1 MVKIAV
7 LGAGGG
13 VGQPLCL
20 LLGLC
25 PLVSE
30 LALYD
35 RHRAPS
41 VAVDLSHIPSQNL
54 QKVSGYTAADDGLSN
69 ALRDADVV
77 IVVAG
82 PGITAEMASRDS
94 LFQQSALVMREL
106 VREYTRV
113 CAEAIMLVVTNPVN
127 AIVPFTAELLKGYG
141 VFDARRLFGMTTLD
155 VVRGETFLAEA
166 EGRRGGDDRVVHV
179 VGGHSFQTIVP
190 LMSQAQPPA
199 RLGWRELEGVV
210 NRVRFGGR
218 EVYYAK
224 ERNGAATLST
234 AYATLRFTEA
244 VCGGLQGEKDMVE
257 CAYVHL
263 PGIEGG
269 DEIAEAV
276 GVDYLAVP
284 VEFAVE
290 AFLVIWISWES
301 GKLTVW
307 QMHGASRIVNPL
319 GTISSKEQILFD
331 IAIPALRKNIQTGVD
346 AAKNTL
352 SDEKPH

>member
-1 MVKIAV
+1 MVKITV

-13 VGQPLCL
+13 VGQPLSL
-20 LLGLC
+20 LLRLC

-41 VAVDLSHIPSQNL
+41 VAVDLSHIPTRNL
-54 QKVSGYTAADDGLSN
+54 QKVSGYTAVDDGLSN

-77 IVVAG
+77 IVAAG
-82 PGITAEMASRDS
+82 AGITAEMASRDS

-106 VREYTRV
+106 VKEYARV

-141 VFDARRLFGMTTLD
+141 VFDARRLYGVTTLD
-155 VVRGETFLAEA
+155 IVRAETFLAEA
-166 EGRRGGDDRVVHV
+166 EGRQGGEDRFVHV
-179 VGGHSFQTIVP
+179 VGGHSPQTIVP
-190 LMSQAQPPA
+190 LMSQARPPPQV
-199 RLGWRELEGVV
+199 GWRELEGVV

-224 ERNGAATLST
+224 EQNGAATLST
-234 AYATLRFTEA
+234 AYAVLRFTEA
-244 VCGGLQGEKDMVE
+244 LCKGLQGEKDMVE

-276 GVDYLAVP
+276 GVEYFAVP
-284 VEFAVE
+284 VEFAVKI
-290 AFLVIWISWES
+290 FLFNWISWEP
-301 GKLTVW
+301 GKLTVY
-307 QMHGASRIVNPL
+307 SRCMERVELSIRLERSVQ
-319 GTISSKEQILFD
+319 GSKL
-331 IAIPALRKNIQTGVD
+331 
-346 AAKNTL
+346 
-352 SDEKPH
+352 